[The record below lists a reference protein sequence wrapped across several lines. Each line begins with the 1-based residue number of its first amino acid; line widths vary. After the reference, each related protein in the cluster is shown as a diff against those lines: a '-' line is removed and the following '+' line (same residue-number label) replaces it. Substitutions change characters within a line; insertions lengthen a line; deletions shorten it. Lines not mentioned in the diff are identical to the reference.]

1 MLTYPS
7 LTANEQLALP
17 ALITEPKAMPRKF
30 HDSTHQLWHCETAEG
45 AMVLKVCDHQA
56 VAQSGFWQI
65 LNLLFEADFPNNL
78 QQADKTYSRLAQN
91 GMLPVPE
98 LIASRANR
106 FVLTRFLAGLDVNTS
121 QASNQIVIQ
130 LAHHI
135 SQLHQCQ
142 YTTWGNFQRPTLSAI
157 DWSSRLQQLLLTHIQ
172 QHALAISALRLNEMI
187 DQAGMIKETA
197 IADYLFLA

>member
-1 MLTYPS
+1 
-7 LTANEQLALP
+7 
-17 ALITEPKAMPRKF
+17 
-30 HDSTHQLWHCETAEG
+30 
-45 AMVLKVCDHQA
+45 
-56 VAQSGFWQI
+56 
-65 LNLLFEADFPNNL
+65 
-78 QQADKTYSRLAQN
+78 
-91 GMLPVPE
+91 MLPVPE

-142 YTTWGNFQRPTLSAI
+142 YTTWGNVHRPTLSAI

-172 QHALAISALRLNEMI
+172 QHALAISAQRLNEML
-187 DQAGMIKETA
+187 DQAGMIKRNR
-197 IADYLFLA
+197 YCRLSFLSLK